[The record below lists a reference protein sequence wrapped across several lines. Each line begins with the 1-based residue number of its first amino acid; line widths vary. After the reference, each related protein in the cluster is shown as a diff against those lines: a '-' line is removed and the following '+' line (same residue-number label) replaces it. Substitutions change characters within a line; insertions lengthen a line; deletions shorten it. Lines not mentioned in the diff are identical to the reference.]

1 MHNRKSQYS
10 RIFSSIPS
18 KSSFVIQ
25 LKADFKGAQSSLR
38 QRITDAAPL
47 RNGSESTS
55 MQSVTRI
62 FSELRKMIDECEKN
76 LKTQIRTIE
85 ETNTV
90 LIDSYLAELNS
101 KQATLSKNNEEFE
114 RILSTKDALKLLEAK
129 DRLTDCLKKLTA
141 ESKELKQPIK
151 TKYQIDGVN
160 QLQVDV
166 KNVLQ
171 KARVIELKSGNRFGF
186 ELFNKN

>member
-1 MHNRKSQYS
+1 M
-10 RIFSSIPS
+10 
-18 KSSFVIQ
+18 
-25 LKADFKGAQSSLR
+25 KADFKEAQSFLT

-55 MQSVTRI
+55 IQSITRI
-62 FSELRKMIDECEKN
+62 FSELRKMIDECERN

-114 RILSTKDALKLLEAK
+114 RILSTKDHIKLLEAK
-129 DRLTDCLKKLTA
+129 DRLIDYLEKLTV
-141 ESKELKQPIK
+141 ELKELKQPIK
-151 TKYQIDGVN
+151 TKHQIDGVN
-160 QLQVDV
+160 QLQADV

-171 KARVIELKSGNRFGF
+171 KTRVIELKSGNRFGS